1 MTPLTSILLES
12 MLRGATP
19 YQEQADLDFCE
30 HFLHTMFKEENAL
43 RGVTPYQQQADL
55 VLHEPLLLDLN
66 PLRCTGTGTRIGL
79 RLFAPA
85 PTIGL
90 NGNTAPCIVRD
101 GSLFSADLWV
111 LGECGGIQCGAQG
124 GDVLSTT
131 TSE

>member
-1 MTPLTSILLES
+1 MGTPSYARIRRPQCNT
-12 MLRGATP
+12 
-19 YQEQADLDFCE
+19 
-30 HFLHTMFKEENAL
+30 
-43 RGVTPYQQQADL
+43 
-55 VLHEPLLLDLN
+55 
-66 PLRCTGTGTRIGL
+66 LRCTGTGLRIAR

-85 PTIGL
+85 PTMGL

-101 GSLFSADLWV
+101 GSLFSAELWV